1 MSELTTQLEAGR
13 VSSDES
19 EALLKRAQNAEKAAV
34 SAKKQVLDLNTT
46 LEQQNARLSKFSEVL
61 IYALNESLTSDAHIA

>member
-1 MSELTTQLEAGR
+1 M
-13 VSSDES
+13 SSDES